1 MEKRTLTLS
10 QKQIFDMTQIED
22 GDYSISAVAS
32 FRGKGNRKCM
42 KKCLETLYQNNQAFH
57 ISFDYERRFDEAIS

>member
-22 GDYSISAVAS
+22 GDYSISAIAT
-32 FRGKGNRKCM
+32 FQGRGNVEYM
-42 KKCLETLYQNNQAFH
+42 KTCLETLYEKPDFSCF
-57 ISFDYERRFDEAIS
+57 I

>member
-32 FRGKGNRKCM
+32 FRGRATG
-42 KKCLETLYQNNQAFH
+42 
-57 ISFDYERRFDEAIS
+57 SV

>member
-22 GDYSISAVAS
+22 GDYSISAVAHS
-32 FRGKGNRKCM
+32 GGRATGSGM
-42 KKCLETLYQNNQAFH
+42 KKCLETLYQNNQAFSH
-57 ISFDYERRFDEAIS
+57 FI